1 MQSSVLPAF
10 RGDWGGGG
18 SAVESSALTNDG
30 VVELAWD
37 IVGYE

>member
-1 MQSSVLPAF
+1 MQSSVLPAL
-10 RGDWGGGG
+10 RGDCEGGG